1 MAVTTATTIKNV
13 ARGGLVPEDVM
24 NKIWDISKVPLPFTD
39 MIGVGEAAKAS
50 YKEWTTDKLTAPNL
64 ANAVIDGSDAT
75 GNDAAFGLRVGNH
88 CQISTKTLHISTRA
102 DSVKK
107 IGRVNEMAYQL
118 QRRQH
123 ELRRDVEAIMLSNQA
138 SVADNG
144 VNVAGK
150 VGTLPSWI
158 TTTHTNGTAGGYN
171 TSTGLT
177 VARTVA
183 AKSALTETKVKNAI
197 QSIYEQGGDVSVIMS
212 VPSVISRFSEFMFSS
227 THRSAAVVN
236 QVTDANSPATAL
248 AAINVYVT
256 DFGTVKLVPNR
267 LQQTHLDANSA
278 SCADVFLLDTGY
290 LALSFLKGYNVEDLA
305 KAGLS
310 DKKMMSVDWT
320 LMVLN
325 EAAQGMIGDI
335 DTAAA
340 MTV

>member
-1 MAVTTATTIKNV
+1 MALTTATTIKNV

-24 NKIWDISKVPLPFTD
+24 NKIWDISKVPLPLTD
-39 MIGVGEAAKAS
+39 MIGTGEAAKAA
-50 YKEWTTDKLTAPNL
+50 YKEWTTDKLNAPNIN
-64 ANAVIDGSDAT
+64 NAVIDGSDAT
-75 GNDAAFGLRVGNH
+75 GNDATFGARVGNH
-88 CQISTKTLHISTRA
+88 CQISTKNLHISTRA
-102 DSVKK
+102 DTVKK
-107 IGRVNEMAYQL
+107 IGRTNEMAYQL

-123 ELRRDVEAIMLSNQA
+123 ELRRDVEATIMANQA

-158 TTTHTNGTAGGYN
+158 TTTHVNGTAGGFN
-171 TSTGLT
+171 TGTGLT
-177 VARTVA
+177 AARTVD

-227 THRSAAVVN
+227 THRSATVVN
-236 QVTDANSPATAL
+236 QITDASAPATAL

-256 DFGTVKLVPNR
+256 DFGTVKLIPNR
-267 LQQTHLDANSA
+267 LQQTHLDDNDVA
-278 SCADVFLLDTGY
+278 CADVFLLDTGY
-290 LALSFLKGYNVEDLA
+290 LALSYLKGYSVEDMA

-310 DKKMMSVDWT
+310 DKKLMSVDWT

-325 EAAQGMIGDI
+325 EAAQGIIGDI